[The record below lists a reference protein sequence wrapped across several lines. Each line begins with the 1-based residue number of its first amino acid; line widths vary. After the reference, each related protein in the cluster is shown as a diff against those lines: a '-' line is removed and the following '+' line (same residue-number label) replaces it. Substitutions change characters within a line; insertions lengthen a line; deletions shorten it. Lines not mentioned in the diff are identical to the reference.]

1 MDAKSAAKMNRRYK
15 GRPSAKTIAR
25 DFPFIV
31 KIAVPPGGLG
41 RRLDDMHQFHRKRG
55 LTDHHIPRRR
65 DHDHD
70 YIRWCFKDLAT
81 AEAFA
86 AEFSGTLIL
95 PKTTPSTLQS
105 NNVTNLFVRI

>member
-1 MDAKSAAKMNRRYK
+1 MSPYK

-25 DFPFIV
+25 EFPFVVEIM
-31 KIAVPPGGLG
+31 VPEGGLG
-41 RRLDDMHQFHRKRG
+41 RRLEDMHAFHRQRG

-65 DHDHD
+65 DGEHD

-86 AEFSGTLIL
+86 AQFSGTLL
-95 PKTTPSTLQS
+95 TK
-105 NNVTNLFVRI
+105 RG